1 MERLVRKFRNAI
13 EGLIYA
19 FRIDNGVKIQFLLAL
34 LTIIAC
40 LFLNLLFIEWL
51 IIIVCIG
58 AVLSAELLNTAI
70 EKTLDHVVP
79 PSHHVKVIKDISAAG
94 VLVISVA
101 AFIVMGLILIS
112 KGGF

>member
-13 EGLIYA
+13 EGLVYA
-19 FRIDNGVKIQFLLAL
+19 FKIDNGVKIQFLLAFI
-34 LTIIAC
+34 TIFVC
-40 LFLNLLFIEWL
+40 FFLNLTYIEWL
-51 IIIVCIG
+51 IIIICIG

-79 PSHHVKVIKDISAAG
+79 PSHQVKVIKDISAAG
-94 VLVISVA
+94 VLLISVA